1 MEIILKKD
9 VKSLG
14 YSDDLVKVKNGYAN
28 NYLIP
33 NGYAVIASETNLKI
47 HTENVKQ
54 RKHKLDKVKG
64 DADKL
69 VEALQSVTLTV
80 PVKVGENGKLYGSVT
95 TQNIADTL
103 KKMGYT
109 IDKKDI
115 SIVEDHIKQVG
126 SYTATVNVHREIKAK
141 VAFEV
146 VGKEA

>member
-14 YSDDLVKVKNGYAN
+14 YSDDLVKVKSGYAN

-33 NGYAVIASETNLKI
+33 QGYAVIASETNLKI

-141 VAFEV
+141 VAFDV